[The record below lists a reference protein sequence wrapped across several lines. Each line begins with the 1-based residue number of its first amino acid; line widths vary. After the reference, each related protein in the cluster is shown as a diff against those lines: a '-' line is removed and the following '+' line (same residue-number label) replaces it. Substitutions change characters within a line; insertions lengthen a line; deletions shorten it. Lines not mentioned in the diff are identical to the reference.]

1 MSIEGLTRG
10 GTTGYMRYKGFTLV
24 EVMAALAIF
33 ALAALAAVYASSNHL
48 ANLNYM
54 QDKTLARYVASNVL
68 AEQSLQYPPK
78 DNTTGSEL
86 FADVQ
91 WHWHLDVTETATDDV
106 LMMVVQVRL
115 EPGGQILHQVGRYI
129 GPPLEG
135 GGETRDGTTGNDGAA
150 GGTRGGTT
158 GYNGAGGTP

>member
-1 MSIEGLTRG
+1 MWIEGLTRG
-10 GTTGYMRYKGFTLV
+10 RTTGYGCGGYKGFTLV

-86 FADVQ
+86 FADLQ
-91 WHWHLDVTETATDDV
+91 WHWHLDVTETATEDV
-106 LMMVVQVRL
+106 LMMTVLVRL
-115 EPGGQILHQVGRYI
+115 EPGGQILHQVGRYV
-129 GPPLEG
+129 GPPP
-135 GGETRDGTTGNDGAA
+135 TPTPGA
-150 GGTRGGTT
+150 
-158 GYNGAGGTP
+158 TP